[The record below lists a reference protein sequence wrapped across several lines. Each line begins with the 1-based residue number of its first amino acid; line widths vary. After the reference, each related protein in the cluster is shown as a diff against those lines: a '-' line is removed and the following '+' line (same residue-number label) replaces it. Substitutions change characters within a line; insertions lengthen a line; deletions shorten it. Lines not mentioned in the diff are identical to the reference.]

1 MQHLTQCDTIQLR
14 GDSMLK
20 NRERIGTTLPTE
32 LAKEL
37 KEYSK
42 ESMVPV
48 SKIIEKAVE
57 EYLQKRA
64 TRK

>member
-1 MQHLTQCDTIQLR
+1 
-14 GDSMLK
+14 MLK

-64 TRK
+64 TQK